1 MKKIILQCLAFVM
14 LFISLQSVE
23 VKAETFTSASVGY
36 STYIMDEGW
45 SAEAYGGGLSG
56 SESGKSLQSIRVFL
70 MDEPNGSGVK
80 YRTYVQNLGWQDWAF
95 NGADSN
101 TPNYITGIQIQ
112 LDNYPNGSV
121 HYQVLI
127 HNVGWTSW
135 KHNGS
140 TAGNLSGKIDAIRI
154 KVFEVGVSYQAMTS
168 TSWLG
173 LRHNG
178 ETIGNE
184 GSSIQSLKVNL
195 ESAPTGSKIVYRT
208 HNTTNVWSEWATNG
222 VSVGNGTLD
231 GVEIKLEGLSSFSVA
246 YQVLIQNYGWSDWV
260 YDGVTAGFI
269 GQNQRIEGIRI
280 KIVKAKVIPK
290 EVIVEDDDDFDF
302 SGDSGEGCF
311 YSSLNPDDSTI
322 IGVIPAGVTNVRIR
336 LTSDVDVDLEIYDG
350 SVYGNNP
357 IILYGSDESYF
368 YVDDGDPVEG
378 WYPFED
384 SYLYIEYSGW
394 YGVDDSWGNEYIYI
408 YGTLQNPIL
417 IAAYN
422 YDDSEDATGIQVC
435 YEYGFEVPN

>member
-56 SESGKSLQSIRVFL
+56 SESGKSLQSIRIFL
-70 MDEPNGSGVK
+70 MDEPNGSGIK
-80 YRTYVQNLGWQDWAF
+80 YRTYVQNVGWQDWAF
-95 NGADSN
+95 NGTDSN
-101 TPNYITGIQIQ
+101 NPNNVSGIQIQ

-231 GVEIKLEGLSSFSVA
+231 GVEIKLEGLTSFSVA

-435 YEYGFEVPN
+435 YEYGFEVQY

>member
-80 YRTYVQNLGWQDWAF
+80 YRTYIQNLGWQDWAF

-101 TPNYITGIQIQ
+101 TPNNITGIQIQ

-140 TAGNLSGKIDAIRI
+140 TAGNLSGRIDAIRI
-154 KVFEVGVSYQAMTS
+154 KVFEIGVSYQTMTS
-168 TSWLG
+168 SSWLG

-195 ESAPTGSKIVYRT
+195 ESAPTGSKVVYRT
-208 HNTTNVWSEWATNG
+208 HNTSDAWSNWFNNG
-222 VSVGNGTLD
+222 VSAGNGTLD
-231 GVEIKLEGLSSFSVA
+231 GIEIKLEGLPSFSVA

-269 GQNQRIEGIRI
+269 NQNQRIEGIRI
-280 KIVKAKVIPK
+280 KIVKAKIIPK
-290 EVIVEDDDDFDF
+290 EVIVEDDDDDFDF
-302 SGDSGEGCF
+302 SDDSGEGCF
-311 YSSLNPDDSTI
+311 SSFLDASESTV
-322 IGVIPAGVTNVRIR
+322 IGVIPAGVTNVRIQ
-336 LTSDVDVDLEIYDG
+336 LTSGVDVDLEIYEG
-350 SVYGNNP
+350 STYGDNP
-357 IILYGSDESYF
+357 IILYDSEDSYF
-368 YVDDGDPVEG
+368 DVDDGYPVEG

-394 YGVDDSWGNEYIYI
+394 YGVDDNWGNEYIYI

-422 YDDSEDATGIQVC
+422 YEEGANIQVC

>member
-56 SESGKSLQSIRVFL
+56 SESGKSLQSIRIFL
-70 MDEPNGSGVK
+70 MDEPNGSGIK

-95 NGADSN
+95 NGTDSN
-101 TPNYITGIQIQ
+101 NPNNVSGIQIQ

-127 HNVGWTSW
+127 HNVGWTTW
-135 KHNGS
+135 KQNGS

-302 SGDSGEGCF
+302 SEDSGEGCF
-311 YSSLNPDDSTI
+311 YSSLNPDESTI

-394 YGVDDSWGNEYIYI
+394 YGVDGNYGNEYIYI

-422 YDDSEDATGIQVC
+422 YDDSEDATDIQVC

>member
-101 TPNYITGIQIQ
+101 TPNNITGIQIQ

-140 TAGNLSGKIDAIRI
+140 TAGNLSGRIDAIRI
-154 KVFEVGVSYQAMTS
+154 KVFEVGVSYQVQS
-168 TSWLG
+168 SSNWLSV
-173 LRHNG
+173 RHNG

-184 GSSIQSLKVNL
+184 GSSVQALKVNL
-195 ESAPTGSKIVYRT
+195 ESAPSNAKIVYRT
-208 HNTTNVWSEWATNG
+208 HNTSNIWSSWSSNNT
-222 VSVGNGTLD
+222 SVGSGSID
-231 GVEIKLEGLSSFSVA
+231 GIEVKLEGLPEFSVA
-246 YQVLIQNYGWSDWV
+246 YQVLIQNNGWSDWY
-260 YDGVTAGFI
+260 YDGMTAGFI
-269 GQNQRIEGIRI
+269 NQNQRIEGIRI
-280 KIVKAKVIPK
+280 KIVKVKVIPT
-290 EVIVEDDDDFDF
+290 EVVVEDDDGFDF
-302 SGDSGEGCF
+302 TDNEGQGCF
-311 YSSLNPDDSTI
+311 YSSLAADESKI
-322 IGVIPAGVTNVRIR
+322 IGVIPAGVTNVRIQ
-336 LTSDVDVDLEIYDG
+336 LTSEVDVDLEIYDG
-350 SVYGNNP
+350 STYGSNP
-357 IILYGSDESYF
+357 IILYDSEDSYF
-368 YVDDGDPVEG
+368 NVDDGSPVEG
-378 WYPFED
+378 WYPFDD

-394 YGVDDSWGNEYIYI
+394 EGDGFSEGNEFIYI

-417 IAAYN
+417 IAVYN
-422 YDDSEDATGIQVC
+422 YEGDTSIEVC
-435 YEYGFEVPN
+435 YEYGFEIMPA

>member
-1 MKKIILQCLAFVM
+1 
-14 LFISLQSVE
+14 
-23 VKAETFTSASVGY
+23 
-36 STYIMDEGW
+36 
-45 SAEAYGGGLSG
+45 
-56 SESGKSLQSIRVFL
+56 

-80 YRTYVQNLGWQDWAF
+80 YRTYIQNLGWQDWAF

-101 TPNYITGIQIQ
+101 APNNITGIQIQ

-127 HNVGWTSW
+127 HSVGWTSW

-140 TAGNLSGKIDAIRI
+140 TAGNLSGRIDAIRI
-154 KVFEVGVSYQAMTS
+154 KVFEIGVSYQTMTS
-168 TSWLG
+168 SSWLG

-195 ESAPTGSKIVYRT
+195 ESAPTGSKVVYRT
-208 HNTTNVWSEWATNG
+208 HNTSDVWSNWFNNG
-222 VSVGNGTLD
+222 VSAGNGTLD
-231 GVEIKLEGLSSFSVA
+231 GIEIKLEGLPSFSVA

-269 GQNQRIEGIRI
+269 NQNQRIEGIRI
-280 KIVKAKVIPK
+280 KIVKAKIIPK

-302 SGDSGEGCF
+302 SDDSGEGCF
-311 YSSLNPDDSTI
+311 SSFLDASESTV
-322 IGVIPAGVTNVRIR
+322 IGVIPAGVTNVRIQ
-336 LTSDVDVDLEIYDG
+336 LTSGVDVDLEIYEG
-350 SVYGNNP
+350 STYGENP
-357 IILYGSDESYF
+357 IILYDSEDSYF
-368 YVDDGDPVEG
+368 DVDDGYPVEG

-394 YGVDDSWGNEYIYI
+394 YGVDDNWGNEYIYI

-422 YDDSEDATGIQVC
+422 YEEGANIQVC